1 MATQAAAISQLPVEL
16 RRENHTTS
24 TNSAHC
30 SAHGHAGALQ
40 WTQMA
45 AKTYI
50 DQISDRVDRLL
61 LRHEELQ
68 RTNTLLLQQLRAL
81 SSERDGLK
89 SQLQTARA
97 RVDALLQQL
106 PADTEGALR

>member
-1 MATQAAAISQLPVEL
+1 MVAISQLPVEL
-16 RRENHTTS
+16 RRVNHTAS

-30 SAHGHAGALQ
+30 SAHPWPRALQ
-40 WTQMA
+40 WVQMA
-45 AKTYI
+45 AQTYI

-68 RTNTLLLQQLRAL
+68 RTNALLVQQVRTL

-89 SQLQTARA
+89 SQLQAART
-97 RVDALLQQL
+97 RLDALLLQL
-106 PADTEGALR
+106 PADEGVTR